1 MRITSSEDKGWG
13 LETTTQRTIRSS
25 KDAGTPGR
33 AGDVILGGGIE
44 LVYKI
49 SDILDIVNDARTL
62 KKPCL
67 YVYGEITWLPR
78 KPTSYI
84 MSVASIET
92 QVVPNL
98 YYLRSLVKEGGIA
111 ADGSEMLYDCDS
123 ARRVRKCQ
131 SARKRINSKLGC
143 NISMRRLTF
152 GVEHS
157 NGLLRKCS
165 T

>member
-1 MRITSSEDKGWG
+1 MASEGKGGASKKQLPDIDKSIDVGFNAGWVAEGSLTTDLHLIKTKGAIKTKTEGPTMRITSSEDKGWG

-67 YVYGEITWLPR
+67 I
-78 KPTSYI
+78 
-84 MSVASIET
+84 
-92 QVVPNL
+92 
-98 YYLRSLVKEGGIA
+98 
-111 ADGSEMLYDCDS
+111 
-123 ARRVRKCQ
+123 RVR
-131 SARKRINSKLGC
+131 
-143 NISMRRLTF
+143 
-152 GVEHS
+152 
-157 NGLLRKCS
+157 
-165 T
+165 